1 MIIDF
6 HAHLYPEAY
15 MNAVAG
21 AEGRYLVGV
30 RARAD
35 GTRYLWFEDIEYW
48 TYAPPFR
55 DVGLR
60 LREMDAAGVD
70 VQVLSIGPPM
80 VYWADPDFG
89 LQLCQ
94 IYNDAIAQVTRA
106 HADRFV
112 AFAVLPLQD
121 PALALKELERCASD
135 LGIRGVGMGTHIGGR
150 QLDDQ
155 ALWPVY
161 DRIQAL
167 GLPVFLHPISPCGGG
182 NIHDYR
188 MDITLYF
195 PFDTTVAAARLVLG
209 GVLEAFPRLQF
220 CLAHLGG
227 ALPFLKERL
236 DMGWQVAQK
245 FHAQGA
251 TIDKPPSHYL
261 SRFSLDNLAY
271 SETAFSDAD
280 LLCALACV
288 GSDHIVVGSDAPFPV
303 GDMARSVEFIRRC
316 QLLSE
321 AEREKILGGNAARLL
336 RLPPRGG
343 GRAGEEGP

>member
-6 HAHLYPEAY
+6 HAHLYPETY
-15 MNAVAG
+15 MNALAS
-21 AEGRYLVGV
+21 AEGKYPVGV
-30 RARAD
+30 RKRAD
-35 GTRYLWFEDIEYW
+35 GTRYLWFEGIEYW
-48 TYAPPFR
+48 TYGEAYHNV
-55 DVGLR
+55 DMR

-70 VQVLSIGPPM
+70 VQALSIGPPM
-80 VYWADPDFG
+80 VYWAEPDFG
-89 LQLCQ
+89 LRLAQ
-94 IYNDAIAQVTRA
+94 IYNDAIGSVTRA
-106 HADRFV
+106 HPDRFV
-112 AFAVLPLQD
+112 ALAVLPLQD

-135 LGIRGVGMGTHIGGR
+135 LGIRGIGMGTNIAGR
-150 QLDDQ
+150 HLDDR
-155 ALWPVY
+155 AYWPVY
-161 DRIQAL
+161 ERIQAL
-167 GLPVFLHPISPCGGG
+167 ELPIFLHPISPCGTG

-209 GVLEAFPRLQF
+209 GVLEAFPRLHF
-220 CLAHLGG
+220 CLSHLGG

-236 DMGWQVAQK
+236 DLGWQVAQK
-245 FHAQGA
+245 FHAQGVA
-251 TIDKPPSHYL
+251 ISRPPSHYL
-261 SRFSLDNLAY
+261 SRFYLDNLAY

-303 GDMARSVEFIRRC
+303 GDLARSVEFIRRC

-336 RLPPRGG
+336 RLPVRGQ
-343 GRAGEEGP
+343 GPETRRPS